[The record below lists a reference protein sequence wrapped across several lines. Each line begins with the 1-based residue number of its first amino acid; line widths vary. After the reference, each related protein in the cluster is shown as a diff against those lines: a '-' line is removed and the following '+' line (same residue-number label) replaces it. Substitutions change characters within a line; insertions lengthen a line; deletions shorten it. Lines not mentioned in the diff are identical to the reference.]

1 MESQIGRQ
9 LIELLRVQIVEREAE
24 GQKEEGVIRMVQHL
38 EESYREKVESSEQRP
53 NKQWNLLVDEM
64 SGSVELKQLNK
75 VKQYLL
81 FSANTYVQDN
91 CSGF

>member
-1 MESQIGRQ
+1 M
-9 LIELLRVQIVEREAE
+9 EREAE

-91 CSGF
+91 CSTF